1 MQDIKYV
8 NHLGEEVSLG
18 RGTYKMLKDTSL
30 LNYDWT
36 HLTKNEYDPT
46 VYAFSRSLVEK
57 DISIRI
63 QSESKSQYIKDLNY
77 LHEIFEKDIYAVTP
91 GEIVIGDYHLSCY
104 ITAKTMSKYY
114 PGALSMVNQYKVLSE
129 TGRWYHIVEKVFGAG
144 DQNQIINTGA
154 RHYPRDYKY
163 DYAHAFNTN
172 RLISDSFVPF
182 DFEIIYN
189 GPWDTPSVTVSNYTY
204 RVYTEL
210 AQDEYLT
217 VNSKTKTI
225 VKTKKN
231 GEKVNEFYL
240 RDRDNYIFEKMKA
253 TNGSSYVSVP
263 EGKICSIKAF
273 TERSEPKW
281 I

>member
-46 VYAFSRSLVEK
+46 IRAFSRSLVEK

-63 QSESKSQYIKDLNY
+63 QSKSKLQYNKDLNY

-91 GEIVIGDYHLSCY
+91 GKIIIGDYYLSCY

-129 TGRWYHIVEKVFGAG
+129 TGRWYHIIEKTFGAG
-144 DQNQIINTGA
+144 SQSQVIDTGV
-154 RHYPRDYKY
+154 RDYPRDYKY
-163 DYAHAFNTN
+163 DYAPASGIN

-189 GPWDTPSVTVSNYTY
+189 GPWDTPYVIVSNYMY

-210 AQDEYLT
+210 AQGEYLT

-253 TNGSSYVSVP
+253 TNGSSYVSIP